1 MQRGA
6 GGTPGG
12 IGSFILG
19 AIMALAGGYILT
31 NQIVVTNSFWGYR
44 LPFIGIEISAFGVTL
59 IPFLIGVALIFFNY
73 RSVLGWILAG
83 GSFLLILIGVITNL
97 QVYFAP
103 TSLFITLVMLILLV
117 GGIGLMVRG
126 LFATR

>member
-12 IGSFILG
+12 VGTFIIGV
-19 AIMALAGGYILT
+19 IMALAGGYILT
-31 NQIVVTNSFWGYR
+31 NQIVVTNPFWGYR
-44 LPFIGIEISAFGVTL
+44 LPFVGFELSAFGVTL
-59 IPFLIGVALIFFNY
+59 IPFLIGVGLIFFNY

-83 GSFLLILIGVITNL
+83 GSLLLIFIGILTNL

-117 GGIGLMVRG
+117 GGIGLVIRSV
-126 LFATR
+126 FPRA

>member
-12 IGSFILG
+12 VGSFILG

-31 NQIVVTNSFWGYR
+31 NQIVVTNSFWSYR
-44 LPFIGIEISAFGVTL
+44 VPFLGQVSAFGVIL
-59 IPFLIGVALIFFNY
+59 IPFLIGVGLIFFNY
-73 RSVLGWILAG
+73 RSVVGWILAG
-83 GSFLLILIGVITNL
+83 GSLVLILVGVITNL

-103 TSLFITLVMLILLV
+103 TSLFVTLIMLILLV

-126 LFATR
+126 LIPSRG